1 MNKECIN
8 RVQQLLYV
16 WISKFDKRSL
26 ESIKQSCDYLNEI
39 YHLELQNPIWGI
51 FWPLVF
57 NGVIDH
63 IGNGF
68 YALSE
73 PIVLDYGTHFYYINV
88 FPQKVK
94 SEYVSVGIT
103 LSETFEEVECKTMR
117 PSAITILKSYPC
129 IKDVVDAFPKSLE
142 DESNLK
148 YVNWKSRRGLAELEK
163 EGLTRYFS
171 LPEQLYLRQLPS
183 RAINPE
189 AFAISYCLTR
199 AINNEL
205 NGKYN
210 AATHQL
216 TMPSFAMPFMV
227 YRVLLLECMASK
239 QLPQK
244 QVSDYIFE
252 NISTRTIKQLN
263 RIFCNSIQYE

>member
-1 MNKECIN
+1 MNKEGIE

-16 WISKFDKRSL
+16 WISNFDKKSL
-26 ESIKQSCDYLNEI
+26 ENIKQNCDYLNEI

-63 IGNGF
+63 LGNG
-68 YALSE
+68 YYTLSE

-88 FPQKVK
+88 FPKEVK
-94 SEYVSVGIT
+94 SKHVSAGIT
-103 LSETFEEVECKTMR
+103 FSETYEEVKCKTMC
-117 PSAITILKSYPC
+117 PSAIAILKSYPC
-129 IKDVVDAFPKSLE
+129 IKDVVDKFDVGNE

-148 YVNWKSRRGLAELEK
+148 YVNWKSKRGLAELEK

-171 LPEQLYLRQLPS
+171 LPEKLYLRQLPS

-189 AFAISYCLTR
+189 AYALSYCLTR
-199 AINNEL
+199 VVNNEL
-205 NGKYN
+205 NGRYN
-210 AATHQL
+210 GSTHQL
-216 TMPSFAMPFMV
+216 TMPTFAMPFMV

-239 QLPQK
+239 QLPRK
-244 QVSDYIFE
+244 QVNNYIFE
-252 NISTRTIKQLN
+252 NISTGTVKQLN
-263 RIFCNSIQYE
+263 RIFCNTIQYE